1 MRVTQHAVVW
11 KESPAGHECPPANN
25 TFLNHPMTAVD
36 QASVPSL
43 QPPSGIHAAIAG
55 EALIDLI
62 RRPDGSY
69 LPCLGGA
76 LYNLCRALARQGI
89 GTQYLNPL
97 SCDRFGREL
106 AAQLLA
112 DGVHLARPEPVLPVT
127 SLAVVNLDAHG
138 HPDYAFYREGV
149 ADRAVS
155 SQGLGE
161 ACTALPAL
169 QLVCTGALALDA
181 RDAAIYLP
189 WLAAQRAAG
198 HCVVVDANL
207 RPSVMPDLAAYRATV
222 HSALANAHIIKV
234 SDEDLDHLAVPGTD
248 ALARARQ
255 LLVAN
260 PAAHLLALTIG
271 AQGAWLLHRSGTQC
285 FAKESQPLQVVD
297 TVGAGDSFLA
307 GLLAHLLR
315 QAQST
320 GAASVAQLV
329 QELPKD
335 ACQQALRHA
344 LASASLCVMEQGCVP
359 PGWKA
364 AVEWTQRHL
373 AHTA

>member
-1 MRVTQHAVVW
+1 MTSAQDTSSA
-11 KESPAGHECPPANN
+11 PAPI
-25 TFLNHPMTAVD
+25 
-36 QASVPSL
+36 Q
-43 QPPSGIHAAIAG
+43 AAIAG

-76 LYNLCRALARQGI
+76 LYNLCRALARQGV

-97 SCDRFGREL
+97 SRDRFGREL
-106 AAQLLA
+106 TAQLVA
-112 DGVHLARPEPVLPVT
+112 DGVALAQPEPVQQVT
-127 SLAVVNLDAHG
+127 SLAVVNLDENG

-155 SQGLGE
+155 AQGLGQ

-169 QLVCTGALALDA
+169 QVVCTGALALDA
-181 RDAAIYLP
+181 RDTTIYLP

-198 HCVVVDANL
+198 RCVVVDANL
-207 RPSVMPDLAAYRATV
+207 RPSVMPDLGAYRATV
-222 HSALANAHIIKV
+222 HAALTHAHVIKV
-234 SDEDLDHLAVPGTD
+234 SDEDLDHLAVPGPD
-248 ALARARQ
+248 AVARARH
-255 LLVAN
+255 LLLAN
-260 PAAHLLALTIG
+260 PQALLMALTLG
-271 AQGAWLLHRSGTQC
+271 AEGAWLLHRNGAQW
-285 FAKESQPLQVVD
+285 FAREAQPLQVVD

-315 QAQST
+315 QAHVES
-320 GAASVAQLV
+320 GVRFV
-329 QELPKD
+329 QFVETLTAG

-364 AVEWTQRHL
+364 ASEWSRLHPAAQDP
-373 AHTA
+373 A

>member
-1 MRVTQHAVVW
+1 M
-11 KESPAGHECPPANN
+11 SPTHPA
-25 TFLNHPMTAVD
+25 P
-36 QASVPSL
+36 
-43 QPPSGIHAAIAG
+43 IHAAIAG

-76 LYNLCRALARQGI
+76 LYNLCRALARQGV

-97 SCDRFGREL
+97 SRDRFGREL
-106 AAQLLA
+106 AAQLAA
-112 DGVHLARPEPVLPVT
+112 DGVQLARPDPVQQVT
-127 SLAVVNLDAHG
+127 SLAVVNLNAQG

-155 SQGLGE
+155 AQGLGD

-181 RDAAIYLP
+181 RDTAIYLP

-198 HCVVVDANL
+198 RCVVVDANL

-222 HSALANAHIIKV
+222 HAALAHAHIIKA
-234 SDEDLDHLAVPGTD
+234 SDEDLDHLAVPGAD
-248 ALARARQ
+248 ALDRARN
-255 LLVAN
+255 LLAAN
-260 PAAHLLALTIG
+260 PQAHLLALTLG
-271 AQGAWLLHRSGTQC
+271 AEGAWLLHRHGTQC
-285 FAKESQPLQVVD
+285 FAIEAQPLEVID

-315 QAQST
+315 QAQGA
-320 GAASVAQLV
+320 GAAGFV
-329 QELPKD
+329 QFVEALT
-335 ACQQALRHA
+335 AETCEQALRHA

-359 PGWKA
+359 PGWDA
-364 AVEWTQRHL
+364 ASEWAQARPAL
-373 AHTA
+373 AE

>member
-1 MRVTQHAVVW
+1 MTSA
-11 KESPAGHECPPANN
+11 PN
-25 TFLNHPMTAVD
+25 TSTTTA
-36 QASVPSL
+36 P
-43 QPPSGIHAAIAG
+43 IHAAIAG

-76 LYNLCRALARQGI
+76 LYNLCRALARQGV

-97 SCDRFGREL
+97 SRDRFGREL
-106 AAQLLA
+106 AAQLVA
-112 DGVHLARPEPVLPVT
+112 DGVALAMPESVQQVT

-155 SQGLGE
+155 AAGLGDSC
-161 ACTALPAL
+161 ATLPAL

-181 RDAAIYLP
+181 RDTAIYLP

-198 HCVVVDANL
+198 RCVVVDANL
-207 RPSVMPDLAAYRATV
+207 RPSVMPDLAAYRTTV
-222 HSALANAHIIKV
+222 HAALAHAHIIKA
-234 SDEDLDHLAVPGTD
+234 SDEDLEHLAVPGAD
-248 ALARARQ
+248 ALARAQ
-255 LLVAN
+255 
-260 PAAHLLALTIG
+260 HLLAANPQAHLMALTLG
-271 AQGAWLLHRSGTQC
+271 AEGAWLLHRNGAQC
-285 FAKESQPLQVVD
+285 FAKEAQPLRVVD

-315 QAQST
+315 QSLAAGVASFAQFVGWLT
-320 GAASVAQLV
+320 A
-329 QELPKD
+329 D
-335 ACQQALRHA
+335 ACQLALRHA

-359 PGWKA
+359 PGWESA
-364 AVEWTQRHL
+364 SAWAQARPVALRPM
-373 AHTA
+373 

>member
-1 MRVTQHAVVW
+1 MTSA
-11 KESPAGHECPPANN
+11 PN
-25 TFLNHPMTAVD
+25 TSTA
-36 QASVPSL
+36 AAP
-43 QPPSGIHAAIAG
+43 IHAAIAG

-62 RRPDGSY
+62 RRADGSY

-76 LYNLCRALARQGI
+76 LYNLCRALARQGV

-97 SCDRFGREL
+97 SRDRFGREL
-106 AAQLLA
+106 AAQLVA
-112 DGVHLARPEPVLPVT
+112 DGVVLAQPEPVQQVT

-155 SQGLGE
+155 EAGLGGSC
-161 ACTALPAL
+161 AVLPAL

-181 RDAAIYLP
+181 RDTAIYLP

-198 HCVVVDANL
+198 RCVVVDANL
-207 RPSVMPDLAAYRATV
+207 RPSVMPDLAAYRTTV
-222 HSALANAHIIKV
+222 HAALAHAHIIKA
-234 SDEDLDHLAVPGTD
+234 SDEDLEHLAVPGGD
-248 ALARARQ
+248 ALARAK
-255 LLVAN
+255 
-260 PAAHLLALTIG
+260 HLLAANPQAHLMALTLG
-271 AQGAWLLHRSGTQC
+271 AEGAWLLHRGGAQC
-285 FAKESQPLQVVD
+285 FAKEAQPLKVVD

-315 QAQST
+315 QSQAAGVASFAQFVGGLT
-320 GAASVAQLV
+320 AG
-329 QELPKD
+329 

-359 PGWKA
+359 PGWEA
-364 AVEWTQRHL
+364 TTQR
-373 AHTA
+373 ARSNPPSER